1 MVQRSF
7 GGEMEEMKKPEIKT
21 VNPEEEIILEEK
33 IKEELENISK
43 STTNLVKKIVS
54 DYRTKMTELQDRC
67 ESLEQENLELKY
79 KLRQLSNDLKSLSEK
94 IASEFIQR
102 SGISIESGEK
112 I

>member
-1 MVQRSF
+1 
-7 GGEMEEMKKPEIKT
+7 MEEMKKPEIKT
-21 VNPEEEIILEEK
+21 INPEEEIILEEK

-43 STTNLVKKIVS
+43 STTNLVKRIVS

-94 IASEFIQR
+94 IASEFIKR
-102 SGISIESGEK
+102 SGISMESGEET
-112 I
+112 

>member
-1 MVQRSF
+1 
-7 GGEMEEMKKPEIKT
+7 MEEMKKPEIKT

-94 IASEFIQR
+94 IASEFIKR
-102 SGISIESGEK
+102 SRISMESEEE